1 MRKSRWSRLLFLPL
15 VLMVLGSSC
24 PTDDE
29 EEVEPGALV
38 GMWEL
43 SALNAEYNRV
53 IKLPANWTGAD
64 SFSVS
69 VRWDLA
75 PVILGVDSALA
86 DIHLFAFYEGDVLLD
101 SLVQLPNQAALDFL
115 GVQLTA
121 EFLEDNSYTLSGTYP
136 TLRVNLE
143 TCRTALE
150 VPTIQDA
157 GSYVMNYNIDETG
170 GTLTI
175 TPSAGDQVLPPFD
188 DAPVTFTGTDGG
200 ILALDFLDLDAHDT
214 QFPAAGHT
222 WVEDDLRVT
231 MGVADLPVNLA
242 GAFDEFGLTTN
253 DTAYI
258 MDAALAPWGGFMTFY
273 ALTVLGETEYLAL
286 AGLITDAASDGSFVD
301 DAIGYM
307 VVNNAAGFTQSGL
320 PYSLLVSTIGVPTD
334 DSAADA
340 TAAGI
345 AQGAGGKLKF
355 ILNAVCIPINET
367 IMFESTWSKL

>member
-24 PTDDE
+24 PTDE
-29 EEVEPGALV
+29 EEEEEEPGALV

-43 SALNAEYNRV
+43 TALNADYLRV
-53 IKLPANWTGAD
+53 IKLPADWTGATT
-64 SFSVS
+64 FPLS

-75 PVILGVDSALA
+75 PLILGDDSAKA
-86 DIHLFAFYEGDVLLD
+86 NIDVKTFVEGDVLLD

-121 EFLEDNSYTLSGTYP
+121 EFLEDNTYTLSGSYP
-136 TLRVNLE
+136 TLRLIE
-143 TCRTALE
+143 EECRTTLE

-200 ILALDFLDLDAHDT
+200 ILGLDFLDLDAHDT
-214 QFPAAGHT
+214 QFEAAGHT
-222 WVEDDLRVT
+222 WSEDLRVT
-231 MGVADLPVNLA
+231 MGVADLPINPA
-242 GAFDEFGLTTN
+242 GAFDVFGSTTN

-307 VVNNAAGFTQSGL
+307 AQNQTGVTQSL
-320 PYSLLVSTIGVPTD
+320 MPYAVLVSALGLPTD
-334 DSAADA
+334 DSATDA
-340 TAAGI
+340 TVAGI
-345 AQGAGGKLKF
+345 LQADGGKLKF
-355 ILNAVCIPINET
+355 VVNAVCIPINET